1 MIEDYPLSTMAGK
14 CPLETIMKGPH
25 YNYRRA
31 DAFTTPTYLKLI
43 SIPPFLKPGDLI
55 RMGMLFVLQ
64 LIDHLFGY
72 HIFTASSIYND
83 ITYLSAGGTPCSS
96 DVGSQPII
104 IARHARGDQGSSDH
118 QANGYLTK
126 QTSHYLFLWI
136 LKPVPLEV

>member
-1 MIEDYPLSTMAGK
+1 M
-14 CPLETIMKGPH
+14 
-25 YNYRRA
+25 
-31 DAFTTPTYLKLI
+31 
-43 SIPPFLKPGDLI
+43 KPGDLL

-72 HIFTASSIYND
+72 HILTASSIYND